1 MAVCTRTGL
10 VSSDSTPVAAGTRVF
25 WSRPALENLFQAR
38 FGENQRPDSCHGP
51 CDLRISPF
59 GKTKNRSVQ
68 CGHGPCQ
75 PNMARVRRHN
85 PRVERGKPRVRRHNP
100 RVRRHKPRVRRHKPR
115 VRRGKSRSDE
125 ASPVSDGASPVLS
138 PCLSRRADE
147 SALPEQHD
155 CATAAAHHTISVL
168 TDHQTNPFNVRHE
181 IAPRA
186 SHSISRVGGR
196 CSTGI
201 QGGTGINSHGPSR
214 TTAVVPSSKRTSSR

>member
-75 PNMARVRRHN
+75 PNMARARQTWPVPDKHGPCQTNMARVRRHNPRVERGNPRVRRHN

-100 RVRRHKPRVRRHKPR
+100 RVERGKSRVRRHNLR
-115 VRRGKSRSDE
+115 VGRHKSRSDE
-125 ASPVSDGASPVLS
+125 ATPVSDGASPVLS
-138 PCLSRRADE
+138 P
-147 SALPEQHD
+147 
-155 CATAAAHHTISVL
+155 
-168 TDHQTNPFNVRHE
+168 
-181 IAPRA
+181 
-186 SHSISRVGGR
+186 
-196 CSTGI
+196 
-201 QGGTGINSHGPSR
+201 
-214 TTAVVPSSKRTSSR
+214 